1 MITLEQ
7 IQEIK
12 DTLLYLGYRI
22 TEDYP
27 TAEQSHVFI
36 VSNCF
41 GNCFVTS
48 ACLNLIH
55 DRVGLFPS
63 IKCINDRISLEFGY
77 SMMDGDETH
86 NK

>member
-41 GNCFVTS
+41 VTS

-63 IKCINDRISLEFGY
+63 IMCINDRMSLEFGY
-77 SMMDGDETH
+77 SMMNGDETH

>member
-7 IQEIK
+7 IQEIQ

-22 TEDYP
+22 TEDHP
-27 TAEQSHVFI
+27 TTEQNHVFI
-36 VSNCF
+36 VSD
-41 GNCFVTS
+41 CFVTS

-63 IKCINDRISLEFGY
+63 IMCINDRMSLEFGY